1 MDNHPAAVLDVLR
14 QMKAKGKGIIGMKVL
29 GAGELAGKADECF
42 QWQLAQDCVDA
53 FTLGMRSPDEL
64 RRTLKQIPAASTRG

>member
-1 MDNHPAAVLDVLR
+1 MDASPQAVGDVLR
-14 QMKAKGKGIIGMKVL
+14 EMKAKGKGIIGMKVL
-29 GAGELAGKADECF
+29 GAGQLAGKADECF

-64 RRTLKQIPAASTRG
+64 LGTLKQIPAASTRG